1 MPQVEQQ
8 NESREI
14 KQLKRARRRYS
25 LRGKV
30 PEALDQSN
38 GPSLG
43 GTKFGP
49 RVGNRSLKLLER
61 SDVREQLARGEEV

>member
-38 GPSLG
+38 GPSL
-43 GTKFGP
+43 
-49 RVGNRSLKLLER
+49 
-61 SDVREQLARGEEV
+61 AMHA